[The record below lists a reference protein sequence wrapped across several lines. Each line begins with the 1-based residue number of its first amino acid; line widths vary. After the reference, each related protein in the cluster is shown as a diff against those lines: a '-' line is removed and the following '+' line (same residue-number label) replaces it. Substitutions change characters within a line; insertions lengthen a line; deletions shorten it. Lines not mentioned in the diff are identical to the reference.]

1 MRTRAFSYLRFS
13 TPEQMKGDSFRRQT
27 AAAEQYAARQG
38 LLLDTSLT
46 FQDLGVSA
54 YRGRNAEA
62 GRLADFKQAVDDGL
76 VPQGSFL
83 LVESL
88 DRISRQAA
96 RRALRVLE
104 EIVDSGVTVVTLND
118 GRLYDRHTLDND
130 PMALMIVILTFVRAN
145 EESATKGRRLK
156 AAWEGKR
163 IKAADKPLTSRIPA
177 WLELDKAAGAFR
189 LIPERAAVVR
199 RIFDMLTAGVGQ
211 HAIAE
216 TFNREGVPT
225 FGDPGTKRKAEMW
238 HRSYI
243 AKIAG
248 SLAVIGTLVPHET
261 DHSTGK
267 KVRKPLQPL
276 PGYYPAVVDPETF
289 QAVQAQRSTGRA
301 PIARGAGA
309 AAIQSIFAGL
319 ARCPLCGS
327 TMTRVQKGPKG
338 GAPRLVCTKA
348 KAGAGCQYVSVRA
361 DHAEAALLGNLS
373 FIHGTMPT
381 LSDTLDGAMAGVDLR
396 LSVVRQEIGN
406 LVDGIAQGRSHALM
420 DSLRQHEAEAER
432 LEQEARDLARQAA
445 EADPVQVGRRMME
458 LEAAA
463 EAEPRDPARINAL
476 LRQSFDGVV
485 VDYRRGAL
493 RFAWKQGGETSVA
506 FMVPTEDFVGD

>member
-1 MRTRAFSYLRFS
+1 MRPRAFSYLRFS

-27 AAAEQYAARQG
+27 AAAEQYAARHG
-38 LLLDTSLT
+38 LDLDTSLT

-54 YRGRNAEA
+54 FRGRNAEA
-62 GRLADFKQAVDDGL
+62 GRLADFRQAVEDGL
-76 VPQGSFL
+76 VPPGSYL

-96 RRALRVLE
+96 RKALGVLGDITE
-104 EIVDSGVTVVTLND
+104 GGVTVVTLND
-118 GRLYDRHTLDND
+118 GRAYDHASLDND
-130 PMALMIVILTFVRAN
+130 PMSLLLALLTFIRAN
-145 EESATKGRRLK
+145 EESATKAKRLR

-163 IKAADKPLTSRIPA
+163 LKAADKPLTSRIPA
-177 WLELDKAAGAFR
+177 WLELDKATGTFR
-189 LIPERAAVVR
+189 VIPERAAVVR
-199 RIFDMLTAGVGQ
+199 RIFDMLKAGVGQ

-248 SLAVIGTLVPHET
+248 SNTVIGTMTPHET

-267 KVRKPLQPL
+267 KARKPLQPIED
-276 PGYYPAVVDPETF
+276 YYPAVVDPETF
-289 QAVQAQRSTGRA
+289 QAVQAQRTTGRA
-301 PIARGAGA
+301 PIVRGAGA
-309 AAIQSIFAGL
+309 GAIQSIFAGL

-361 DHAEAALLGNLS
+361 DHAEAALLDNLS

-381 LSDTLDGAMAGVDLR
+381 GEDTLDGAMAEADLK
-396 LSVVRQEIGN
+396 LSVVRDAIGN
-406 LVDGIAQGRSHALM
+406 LVDAIAQGPSHAL
-420 DSLRQHEAEAER
+420 SARLRDLEAEAAR

-445 EADPVQVGRRMME
+445 EADPVQVGRRMTD

-463 EAEPRDPARINAL
+463 AAEPRDPARINAL

-485 VDYRRGAL
+485 VDYRRGQL

-506 FMVPTEDFVGD
+506 FMVPTEDFAGE